1 MAQSQVA
8 GTHCVWKLMFWSFLY
23 TKTRPDQAF
32 PKSQVIFM
40 AKFSPTELNLDYD
53 FVLLVHF
60 LGTYIEYLLVSLFTF

>member
-8 GTHCVWKLMFWSFLY
+8 DTPCVWKLIFWSFL

-32 PKSQVIFM
+32 PKSQVMFM

-53 FVLLVHF
+53 FCSTS
-60 LGTYIEYLLVSLFTF
+60 TYFWEHISYIY